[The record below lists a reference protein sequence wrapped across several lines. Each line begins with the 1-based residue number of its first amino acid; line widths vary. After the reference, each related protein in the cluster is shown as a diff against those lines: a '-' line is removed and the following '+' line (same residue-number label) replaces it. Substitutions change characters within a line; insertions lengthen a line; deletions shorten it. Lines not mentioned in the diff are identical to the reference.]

1 MKIKDFPNRKGF
13 INNMNIYV
21 LGSDKRTAYCAAVLK
36 QTYKTGVIL
45 CDNAEC
51 IYQPDAVVLPY
62 VSFKK
67 GRGINTLDGVDA
79 WDVLKKMPA
88 GSKLFAGMVY
98 DGLKEECEEKGI
110 ALYDFFEDENLTLE
124 NADLTAE
131 GAIEMIMKNTDIA
144 VKGMNVALTGFGR
157 VTRSLSKR
165 LSSLGAEITVLARKP
180 YARIEAKSLG
190 YKPANINDEKAVES
204 ADVIVNTVPSLV
216 LTSQMIKSA
225 KCCRYILD
233 LASAPFGTDFYAAEK
248 AGIKAETAP
257 GLPARCAPE
266 TAGRMIADYI
276 VSVLERGGE

>member
-1 MKIKDFPNRKGF
+1 
-13 INNMNIYV
+13 MNIYV
-21 LGSDKRTAYCAAVLK
+21 LGLDKRTAYCAAWLK
-36 QTYKTGVIL
+36 QTFKTGVIL

-62 VSFKK
+62 VSFKN
-67 GRGINTLDGVDA
+67 GRVINTLDGTDL

-88 GSKLFAGMVY
+88 GTRLFAGMVY
-98 DGLKEECEEKGI
+98 DGLKKECEEKGI
-110 ALYDFFEDENLTLE
+110 TLCDFFEVEDLTLK

-131 GAIEMIMKNTDIA
+131 GALEMIMKNTDIA
-144 VKGMNVALTGFGR
+144 INGMNVALTGFGR
-157 VTRSLSKR
+157 VTRSLAKR
-165 LSSLGAEITVLARKP
+165 LSSLEAEVTILARKP

-216 LTSQMIKSA
+216 LTEQMIESA
-225 KCCRYILD
+225 KNCRYILD
-233 LASAPFGTDFYAAEK
+233 LASAPFGTDFEAAEK
-248 AGIKAETAP
+248 AGIKVETAP

-276 VSVLERGGE
+276 VSVLKRGGE